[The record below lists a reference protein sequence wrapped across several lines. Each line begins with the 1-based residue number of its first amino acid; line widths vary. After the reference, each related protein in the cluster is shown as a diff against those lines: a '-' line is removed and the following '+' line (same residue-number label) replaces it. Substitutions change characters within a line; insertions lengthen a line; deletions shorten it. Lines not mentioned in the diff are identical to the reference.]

1 MKLDV
6 KMNADDV
13 VKKLERMISLK
24 GNFAPLF
31 VKILGTV
38 NDGST
43 LTLRGASAR
52 RFTSQQDPSGKAW
65 SDLKPK
71 YAARKAIEYPG
82 KTILIRRGDLF
93 RSLVATTWASVA
105 QIQPTKLI
113 YGTAIPYAVFHQFGT
128 KFMPARKML
137 GISAKQK
144 KAFKQMTAAYVRAA
158 WEGKK

>member
-6 KMNADDV
+6 KMNANDV

-31 VKILGTV
+31 VKILGKV
-38 NDGST
+38 NDDSEF
-43 LTLRGASAR
+43 TLRGASLR
-52 RFTSQQDPSGKAW
+52 RFSSQSGPTGRAW
-65 SDLKPK
+65 KDLKPK

-93 RSLVATTWASVA
+93 RSLVATTGASVA
-105 QIQPTKLI
+105 QLQPTKLI
-113 YGTAIPYAVFHQFGT
+113 YGTAIPYAKFHQFGT
-128 KFMPARKML
+128 KFMPARPML
-137 GISAKQK
+137 GLSAQQK
-144 KAFKQMTAAYVRAA
+144 KRFRQMTLDYVRAA

>member
-52 RFTSQQDPSGKAW
+52 RFTSQSGPSGTAWKPLNPFYEEQKA
-65 SDLKPK
+65 KK
-71 YAARKAIEYPG
+71 YPG

-93 RSLVATTWASVA
+93 RSLVATTGASVA

-137 GISAKQK
+137 GISAKQRK
-144 KAFKQMTAAYVRAA
+144 TFKQMTADYVRAA